1 MPIVVSNI
9 PFHSPSSAATIT
21 MDAEEEPR
29 LEVMFAIFF
38 ASLFGSF
45 VVYLEYIVL
54 INHIHSCVVSDSI

>member
-9 PFHSPSSAATIT
+9 FFHSPSSVGMIT
-21 MDAEEEPR
+21 MNSEAEPR

-45 VVYLEYIVL
+45 IVYFEYIVL